1 MRFST
6 ITSVAT
12 SVIKLKVREM
22 LGLPQSAPPYKLLI
36 QMTNDCNSRCKAC
49 LIWTI
54 NKEAP
59 EKKERELQL
68 DHYKQIFLQW
78 GKNLRWLALSGGE
91 VTMVSY
97 FKEVIDLACLHCPN
111 LRLVAFTTNGLLPE
125 VVLDYAR
132 YIRSKQKDLFVTI
145 SLDGDEELHDRIRGV
160 RGNYQLVQEAFA
172 KLRAEG
178 FQVQF
183 GMTIHES
190 NSDFIVENYPG
201 MAGKTK
207 AVSLSHSHGVFKTKV
222 PLESRKIFKALQ
234 TVTSHYQKRSA
245 GEWIEFAYLKLGL
258 IFLGSDRTD
267 VPLPCSVLSSSLHIM
282 PDGEVHPCMYLPS
295 LGNVKRTPLNEILGG
310 PKAQQARER
319 IRKLD
324 CAKCWMNCYAPHS
337 IMQYPLKAI
346 SRMFRKPASGGCAGN
361 KRGKLPER
369 RSLTERGAPSHS

>member
-22 LGLPQSAPPYKLLI
+22 LGLQQSAPPYKLLI

-68 DHYKQIFLQW
+68 DHYKQIFSQW
-78 GKNLRWLALSGGE
+78 GKNLRWLTLSGGE

-97 FKEVIDLACLHCPN
+97 FKEVVDLACLHCPN
-111 LRLVAFTTNGLLPE
+111 LRLMAFTTNGLLPE

-132 YIRSKQKDLFVTI
+132 YIRAKQKDLFVTI
-145 SLDGDEELHDRIRGV
+145 SLDGNEELHDRIRGV
-160 RGNYQLVQEAFA
+160 RGNFKLAQEAFA
-172 KLRAEG
+172 QLRAEG

-190 NSDFIVENYPG
+190 NSDFIVENFPG
-201 MAGKTK
+201 MAGETK
-207 AVSLSHSHGVFKTKV
+207 AISLSHSQGVFKAKV
-222 PLESRKIFKALQ
+222 PLESRKIFQALK
-234 TVTSHYQKRSA
+234 TVTRHYRKRTA
-245 GEWIEFAYLKLGL
+245 GEWVEFAYLKLGL
-258 IFLGSDRTD
+258 IFVGSGRTE

-295 LGNVKRTPLNEILGG
+295 LGNVKRLPLNEILAGK
-310 PKAQQARER
+310 KAEQARER

-337 IMQYPLKAI
+337 ILQYPIKTFV
-346 SRMFRKPASGGCAGN
+346 RMFHKRASTGCGRAT
-361 KRGKLPER
+361 R
-369 RSLTERGAPSHS
+369 